1 MSSEVISVIICSAV
15 SIVGFVFT
23 YNGLK
28 KEFLNSINLD
38 LYHERKRL
46 YIKTYKNLVEL
57 LEDNGKIF
65 SNEWNDKLE
74 ENQIEICLVAS
85 KRVHEKFQDL
95 YDDIR
100 KEWKKYRKF
109 CKENYWGKYEIEEYG
124 NKYPNF
130 TQFDIDR
137 FEYMEEKYIE
147 NHEFEENFLDA
158 KIKKILFEM
167 KEDLKTNR

>member
-1 MSSEVISVIICSAV
+1 MQ
-15 SIVGFVFT
+15 G
-23 YNGLK
+23 
-28 KEFLNSINLD
+28 
-38 LYHERKRL
+38 
-46 YIKTYKNLVEL
+46 EL
-57 LEDNGKIF
+57 L
-65 SNEWNDKLE
+65 
-74 ENQIEICLVAS
+74 
-85 KRVHEKFQDL
+85 
-95 YDDIR
+95 
-100 KEWKKYRKF
+100 
-109 CKENYWGKYEIEEYG
+109 GKYEIDEYG